1 MSINTSC
8 DGRQSVGVTWIAG
21 DTENFVINRLD
32 PDRVPIDMTGMTTK
46 MSLRRKYT
54 DLDSVLDINGDITID
69 EGKITFTASSAD
81 TRLIANN
88 RRITNYVF
96 DCQVSD
102 GVNITTL
109 VGGTITV
116 RLDVTR

>member
-1 MSINTSC
+1 MAITTSC
-8 DGRQSVGVTWIAG
+8 DGKQSIGLHWIAG

-32 PDRVPIDMTGMTTK
+32 PDRVPIDMTGMTAK

-54 DLDSVLDINGDITID
+54 DTNSALDINGEIAID

-81 TRLIANN
+81 ARQIANG
-88 RRITNYVF
+88 RRRTNYVF

-109 VGGTITV
+109 VGGTINV
-116 RLDVTR
+116 SMDVTR